1 MNVFHIL
8 NSPQC
13 CSNEA
18 LTITSNG
25 MSAEFE
31 HPWDTCTGLADPS
44 DAPHEVPR
52 AVLPARR
59 SAAPRQ
65 KDRVERLSVPVSVCV
80 CAGPGATTRECHT
93 PGGFHNEHE
102 FSDRSGG

>member
-18 LTITSNG
+18 LTITSNR

-31 HPWDTCTGLADPS
+31 HPWDTCTGLAGPS
-44 DAPHEVPR
+44 DAPHE
-52 AVLPARR
+52 
-59 SAAPRQ
+59 
-65 KDRVERLSVPVSVCV
+65 
-80 CAGPGATTRECHT
+80 GATSRPASQAERCTQTERQ
-93 PGGFHNEHE
+93 GGETL
-102 FSDRSGG
+102 GPCQCLCLCWT